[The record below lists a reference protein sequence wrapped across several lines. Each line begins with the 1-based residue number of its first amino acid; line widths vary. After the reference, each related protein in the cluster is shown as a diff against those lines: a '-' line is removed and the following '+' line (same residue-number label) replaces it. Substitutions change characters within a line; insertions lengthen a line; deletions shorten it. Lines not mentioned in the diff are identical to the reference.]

1 MSIGRLV
8 VGAALLA
15 ASCGGAQEGKS
26 AECRA
31 QCGSEYMSCLE
42 QGSCVDSR
50 DGQIV
55 PCEEECGAKR
65 AACEDGCG

>member
-1 MSIGRLV
+1 MSLVRIGI
-8 VGAALLA
+8 AIALLA
-15 ASCGGAQEGKS
+15 AGCGGAQGERTGQC
-26 AECRA
+26 AE
-31 QCGSEYMSCLE
+31 QCGDAYMSCLE

-65 AACEDGCG
+65 AACDGSCG